1 MSDPVA
7 WLIECDDGGRWC
19 VTDRERASTPICG
32 GQKGTVTPLYRR
44 ATLTDAERE
53 AVRVARDAYA
63 DDDGNAEC
71 EEIAAVLSGLL
82 ERLG

>member
-19 VTDRERASTPICG
+19 VLDRERAGTPICG
-32 GQKGTVTPLYRR
+32 GHTGTVTPLYRE

-53 AVRVARDAYA
+53 VLRNVA
-63 DDDGNAEC
+63 DDASYRALAYTEQ
-71 EEIAAVLSGLL
+71 VVRGLL
-82 ERLG
+82 ERTK